1 MITVKKTL
9 KKFILSF
16 ILLFGWVAMFTVIKS
31 HTTEWMYYS
40 VFFFAVFLTAII
52 LILFDVYRTKK
63 TYWRFY
69 YKGESCVGSGCIKSY
84 DESFPI
90 VRAEEKLK
98 EEPEYVWIIS
108 CIQISKKDYNKIKDE
123 RFK

>member
-1 MITVKKTL
+1 MKTL

-16 ILLFGWVAMFTVIKS
+16 ILLSGWVVMMFTLLMKS
-31 HTTEWMYYS
+31 PFYWMYYTL
-40 VFFFAVFLTAII
+40 VLIVVFLTVII
-52 LILFDVYRTKK
+52 LILFSVYRTKK

-108 CIQISKKDYNKIKDE
+108 CIQISKKDYNKIIDE

>member
-1 MITVKKTL
+1 MKTL

-16 ILLFGWVAMFTVIKS
+16 FLLSGWYAMFILLMNYPIDWV
-31 HTTEWMYYS
+31 YYS
-40 VFFFAVFLTAII
+40 TVLIVVFLTVII
-52 LILFDVYRTKK
+52 LILFSVYRTKK

-69 YKGESCVGSGCIKSY
+69 YKGESCVGSGCIKSD